1 MKLTI
6 QPLTDAQIREF
17 SGWQYDGPYAL
28 YNMTGENEAEQL
40 AFFQNPANGYFA
52 IVDEAG
58 TLLGF
63 CNFGADA
70 QVPGGDYGDDA
81 IDVGIGIRP
90 DLTGQGRGAAYT
102 QAVLAF
108 AQAHYPG
115 QALRVTIA
123 AFNQRAQ
130 RVCEKHGFEV
140 VDKFERAVD
149 KRPFFIMIRRAA

>member
-1 MKLTI
+1 MNLII

-17 SGWQYDGPYAL
+17 SGWQYGGPYAL
-28 YNMTGENEAEQL
+28 YNMSAENEAEQL
-40 AFFQNPANGYFA
+40 AFFRDPANGYYA
-52 IVDEAG
+52 IVDEASI
-58 TLLGF
+58 LLGF

-70 QVPGGDYGDDA
+70 QVPGGVYSDDA
-81 IDVGIGIRP
+81 IDVGIGMHP

-123 AFNQRAQ
+123 EFNRRAQ

-149 KRPFFIMIRRAA
+149 KRPFLIMMKQNP